1 MVCRAALT
9 DDNIAGNSGL
19 TTEDFNTK
27 AFTVRIAAVLYT
39 TFTFFVSHILEY

>member
-1 MVCRAALT
+1 MVCRGALT
-9 DDNIAGNSGL
+9 DDDISGDSGL

-27 AFTVRIAAVLYT
+27 ALAVRIAAVLYT